1 MTAGEL
7 AAWFNEQG
15 AIGAA
20 LEVVPVRGW
29 RRAGDAARDREG
41 VPGVTADG
49 ATRDQ
54 LALLAAFAPVSATGL
69 HVVPGPGKS
78 EVRVAAPWLEARAV
92 ADAVADRLIPGTRG
106 RASTADVDGR
116 EAPAVV
122 IERRDR
128 DSPPAI
134 RTVLAVLAEVH
145 RRMPDRLA
153 IRAPEFDRLAAGPA
167 IRVALERGDD
177 PDAAA
182 DRMLGPAMEF
192 RTAAQRVRRYR

>member
-1 MTAGEL
+1 
-7 AAWFNEQG
+7 
-15 AIGAA
+15 
-20 LEVVPVRGW
+20 
-29 RRAGDAARDREG
+29 
-41 VPGVTADG
+41 
-49 ATRDQ
+49 
-54 LALLAAFAPVSATGL
+54 
-69 HVVPGPGKS
+69 
-78 EVRVAAPWLEARAV
+78 V

-167 IRVALERGDD
+167 IREALERGDD

-192 RTAAQRVRRYR
+192 RTATQRVRRYR